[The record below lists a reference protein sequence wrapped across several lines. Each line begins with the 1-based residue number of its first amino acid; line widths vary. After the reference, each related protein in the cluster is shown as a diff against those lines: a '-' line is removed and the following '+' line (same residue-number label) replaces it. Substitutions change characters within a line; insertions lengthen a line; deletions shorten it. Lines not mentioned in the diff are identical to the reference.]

1 MNKLNQSS
9 PASLQAEAIKKLALQ
24 ALDELK
30 AEDIQVLDV
39 RIQASFTD
47 YMIFASGKS
56 SRHVKSIAR
65 ELIDAANLAKMPPLG
80 VEGEDVGEWVL
91 VDLGDVV
98 VHVMYRIREFFMTSK
113 NYGVRNWSI
122 PGMAPTLDAASN
134 HRGRAKNA
142 DMGRYRLRGLSQAN
156 TA

>member
-1 MNKLNQSS
+1 MNKSNQSS
-9 PASLQAEAIKKLALQ
+9 PASLQAEAIKKVALQ
-24 ALDELK
+24 ALEELK
-30 AEDIQVLDV
+30 AENIQVIDV

-65 ELIDAANLAKMPPLG
+65 EVIDAAKLAKMPPLG

-98 VHVMYRIREFFMTSK
+98 VHVMLPDTRLFYDLEKLWGEELVDTG
-113 NYGVRNWSI
+113 YGTHS
-122 PGMAPTLDAASN
+122 
-134 HRGRAKNA
+134 
-142 DMGRYRLRGLSQAN
+142 
-156 TA
+156 